1 MARWPSKTSDGA
13 PEKLSGI
20 LQGQTMRKINTDD
33 HPEAYEQELADLIT
47 SLADRI
53 NAGERVELEKTC
65 LQHPTFESDLRDLWG
80 TIVVTRAAADEMA
93 SKSFTDESDIRIPGL
108 EVPYDLGSYV
118 LEEEIGRGGMGI
130 VYRATRKSDDRT
142 IAIKMILKG
151 DFASQGERER
161 FKAEAEAAARLN
173 HRNIAPIYEIGEHE
187 GLAFFCMK
195 LIDGGT
201 LTERL
206 MSGPLHPRTA
216 GKIMAEI
223 CSAVDYAHS
232 QGVLHRDLKPSNI
245 LLDHSDKAYI
255 VDFGLAKQASS
266 NTSLTKSGA
275 ILGTPSYMSPEQ
287 AAGARGEVGAVSDVY
302 SLGAILYHM
311 LTGRPPFLG
320 ASPVD
325 TLLMVLEQDP
335 LVPRALNRRVDR
347 KLEMI
352 AMRCLQ
358 KPQDLRY
365 QSAKNLTK
373 DVQAFLNNKSISAR
387 EGRLVQVIAN
397 LFRET
402 HHAEILENWGLIWM
416 WHSLVLLIASLSTH
430 FLWMLGNENRVHY
443 WLMWTFGLGA
453 WAVVFWFVRRTMG
466 PVTFVERQVAH
477 VWASAMCCVAFLFP
491 LEAALN
497 LEVLS
502 LAPLLA
508 VVAGMVF
515 LIKAGILSG
524 SFYFQAAV
532 MFSTSVA
539 MAKYPSWAMVI
550 FGFASGACFFVSGW
564 KYYRKRSARLL
575 L

>member
-1 MARWPSKTSDGA
+1 MRASDTAKTS
-13 PEKLSGI
+13 EL
-20 LQGQTMRKINTDD
+20 
-33 HPEAYEQELADLIT
+33 YEQELANLIT
-47 SLADRI
+47 HLADRV
-53 NAGERVELEKTC
+53 NNGDQVELEKTC
-65 LQHPTFESDLRDLWG
+65 RQHPTFESDLRDLWG
-80 TIVVTRAAADEMA
+80 TIAVTRAAADEMA
-93 SKSFTDESDIRIPGL
+93 SKSFTGDGDTRVPGL
-108 EVPYDLGSYV
+108 EVPYDLGNYM

-130 VYRATRKSDDRT
+130 VYRATRKSDRKT

-151 DFASQGERER
+151 DFASPAERER

-195 LIDGGT
+195 LINGGT
-201 LTERL
+201 LTQRL
-206 MSGPLHPRTA
+206 LSGPLHPRKA

-223 CSAVDYAHS
+223 CDAVDYAHS
-232 QGVLHRDLKPSNI
+232 QGVLHRDLKPSNV
-245 LLDHSDKAYI
+245 LLDETGQAYI

-266 NTSLTKSGA
+266 NVSLTKSGA

-287 AAGARGEVGAVSDVY
+287 AAGARGEVGVVSDVY

-352 AMRCLQ
+352 ALRCLQ

-365 QSAKNLTK
+365 PSAKNLTK
-373 DVQAFLNNKSISAR
+373 DIKAYLNNESVSAR
-387 EGRLVQVIAN
+387 EGRFVQVIAN

-402 HHAEILENWGLIWM
+402 HHAEVLENWGLIWM
-416 WHSLVLLIASLSTH
+416 WHSLVLLIASLATH
-430 FLWMLGNENRVHY
+430 SLWMLGDENRIHY
-443 WLMWTFGLGA
+443 WLMWTFGLGT

-491 LEAALN
+491 LEAALK

-502 LAPLLA
+502 LAPLLG

-524 SFYFQAAV
+524 SFYFQAAL
-532 MFSTSVA
+532 MFATSVV
-539 MAKYPSWAMVI
+539 MAWYPDWAMVL
-550 FGFASGACFFVSGW
+550 FGMASAACFFASGW
-564 KYYRKRSARLL
+564 KYHRRRKLSIR
-575 L
+575 